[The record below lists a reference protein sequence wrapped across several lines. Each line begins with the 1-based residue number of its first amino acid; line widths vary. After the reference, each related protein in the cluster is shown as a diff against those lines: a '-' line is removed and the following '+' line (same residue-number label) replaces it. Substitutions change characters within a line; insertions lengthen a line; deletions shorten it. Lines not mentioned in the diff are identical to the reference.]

1 MIPRIDSGTPMPDY
15 ITSKAGKFSFP
26 QKRYYEVMI
35 ANCNE
40 KNEQTIHVTGQV
52 VFDFVEYGSTPLTIR
67 SLSILMSMAFC
78 VFVILSM
85 LAIRINCGTRS
96 DFYSHHRRQSFFP
109 IADSEIDNDDNDGD
123 DSDNDDNA
131 ISPVEGTNDND
142 EDQEDDDNRIVDE
155 TNAISSILEQATI
168 V

>member
-1 MIPRIDSGTPMPDY
+1 
-15 ITSKAGKFSFP
+15 
-26 QKRYYEVMI
+26 
-35 ANCNE
+35 
-40 KNEQTIHVTGQV
+40 
-52 VFDFVEYGSTPLTIR
+52 
-67 SLSILMSMAFC
+67 
-78 VFVILSM
+78 M

-131 ISPVEGTNDND
+131 ISAVDGTNDND